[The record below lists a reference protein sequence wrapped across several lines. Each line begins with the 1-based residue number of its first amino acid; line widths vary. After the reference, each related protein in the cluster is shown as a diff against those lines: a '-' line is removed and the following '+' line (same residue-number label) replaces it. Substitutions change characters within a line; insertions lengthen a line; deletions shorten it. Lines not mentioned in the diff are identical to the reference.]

1 MSSVITNKIN
11 PYAGVYKRAVE
22 LYNSGYY
29 IEAFS
34 KLKII
39 IENDKENYM
48 ANFYIAECYFNGNGT
63 EKDYDLAFENYSIAA
78 THKHVESIYKLG
90 YCFEFGL
97 GTSKD
102 DMLMISRYTQAAKS
116 GHKMSQYRLG
126 LCYKNGHGV
135 DVSISVAA
143 TYFLNAAKGGLVDAQ
158 REAGICYE
166 ILNQPTASA
175 TLFLA
180 AAEQNDPYSC
190 YKMGTFFENGYA
202 HEPKYELAMH
212 FYITAATL
220 GNEDAILV
228 IANKYKTGDR
238 LEKSIINALN
248 WWNKIIDTNVCAQ
261 IEVAE
266 CYLNGNGVTKNVE
279 RGKSLLLKAANQK
292 SVDACIRLA
301 ELEKKSTKEEDNKP
315 YITWLLKAAE
325 LNSYEAMYLL
335 GKYHEEN
342 NNIKECYR
350 WYSMSASAEYEPAV
364 KAIKKY
370 KKTIFGGIKIK

>member
-1 MSSVITNKIN
+1 MFNKIN

-22 LYNSGYY
+22 LYNSGYFT
-29 IEAFS
+29 EAFS
-34 KLKII
+34 KLSII
-39 IENDKENYM
+39 IENDTENYM
-48 ANFYIAECYFNGNGT
+48 ANFYIAECYFNGNGV
-63 EKDYDLAFENYSIAA
+63 EKNYDLAFENYTKSAA
-78 THKHVESIYKLG
+78 HKHIDSIYKLG

-97 GTSKD
+97 GTPKD
-102 DMLMISRYTQAAKS
+102 EMLMIGRYTQAAKS

-126 LCYKNGHGV
+126 LCYKNGNGV
-135 DVSISVAA
+135 ETSVSVAA

-190 YKMGTFFENGYA
+190 YKIGTFFEKGYG

-228 IANKYKTGDR
+228 IANKYKTGKG
-238 LEKSIINALN
+238 LEKSILNALN
-248 WWNKIIDTNVCAQ
+248 WWNKIVDVNVVAQ

-266 CYLNGNGVTKNVE
+266 CYIKGNGVTQNVE
-279 RGKSLLLKAANQK
+279 RGKMLLLKAANQK

-301 ELEKKSTKEEDNKP
+301 ELEDEYSTEDKKG
-315 YITWLLKAAE
+315 YIDWLLKAAE
-325 LNSYEAMYLL
+325 LKSAKAMYLL
-335 GKYHEEN
+335 GKYHEEKE
-342 NNIKECYR
+342 NIKECYR
-350 WYSMSASAEYEPAV
+350 WYRMSILVDYEPAIE
-364 KAIKKY
+364 AIKKY
-370 KKTIFGGIKIK
+370 KKTIFGGIKIRQN